1 MTDEDFTDDDDLE
14 PEQIKSILVA
24 IWDSTPDTQAQEI
37 IKQFKEELKC

>member
-1 MTDEDFTDDDDLE
+1 METDELNK
-14 PEQIKSILVA
+14 IKSILVA